1 MAITKNSFLKITP
14 ITPDI
19 GGTDTTTS
27 IARTFT
33 HRVEDLTT
41 LGVYFDGQL
50 IQADTEPV
58 ILTDAKFYYTV
69 STSLTTVNAG
79 SFVIGDWYQIKTTG
93 DTNFVS
99 IGADSTTVG
108 VAFVATGIGSGTGTA
123 YSLSKTIPGTDTIT
137 ITIKPNTTYVGN
149 GYATGSSTGGSA
161 SFNNNVMT
169 LTVAPSVGSIVIGQ
183 TLTAAGVES
192 GAHITALLTGTL
204 NVVGSTYT
212 VWTPTTSTGVIGAE
226 SITTGHDASTSA
238 FLSSDS
244 FIVSYYYNQYTEV

>member
-19 GGTDTTTS
+19 GGVDTTTS
-27 IARTFT
+27 IERTFT

-99 IGADSTTVG
+99 VGADSTTVG
-108 VAFVATGIGSGTGTA
+108 VAFIATGIGSGTGTA
-123 YSLSKTIPGTDTIT
+123 YALSKTTPGTDTIT
-137 ITIKPNTTYVGN
+137 IAIKPNSTYRGV
-149 GYATGSSTGGSA
+149 GYASGS
-161 SFNNNVMT
+161 
-169 LTVAPSVGSIVIGQ
+169 
-183 TLTAAGVES
+183 
-192 GAHITALLTGTL
+192 
-204 NVVGSTYT
+204 
-212 VWTPTTSTGVIGAE
+212 
-226 SITTGHDASTSA
+226 STSA

-244 FIVSYYYNQYTEV
+244 FLVSYYYNQYTEV